1 MIWPAIDLQN
11 GNSVRLYQGQF
22 NQETLVSPTP
32 VQQARQLNTAGVNR
46 LHLIDLDGAKDG
58 SPQNLTTIKAIRQAF
73 SGQIEV
79 GGGIRSHA
87 TIETYLRSG
96 IDRVILGSAAID
108 NPQFTK
114 QVLQEFGTDQIVIGV
129 DGREGQVAT
138 AGWLTQSTVPM
149 SRLIAEMVP
158 AGAKNFIV
166 TDVARDG
173 TMQGPNIELLQSLQQ
188 EFPQAN
194 IIASGG
200 IRNMADIQQLQAA
213 GIKDMVVGKSLYEG
227 TLTLAEIAEV
237 NTNAS

>member
-79 GGGIRSHA
+79 GGGIRSRA
-87 TIETYLRSG
+87 TIESYLRSG
-96 IDRVILGSAAID
+96 IDRIILGSAAID

-114 QVLQEFGTDQIVIGV
+114 QVLLGRRHRSNRHRCRRPRRSGGNCRLANSVNGSDVTTD
-129 DGREGQVAT
+129 R
-138 AGWLTQSTVPM
+138 
-149 SRLIAEMVP
+149 
-158 AGAKNFIV
+158 
-166 TDVARDG
+166 RDG
-173 TMQGPNIELLQSLQQ
+173 PGRSQKLHRDRCCP
-188 EFPQAN
+188 
-194 IIASGG
+194 
-200 IRNMADIQQLQAA
+200 
-213 GIKDMVVGKSLYEG
+213 
-227 TLTLAEIAEV
+227 
-237 NTNAS
+237 